1 MPNIHQELII
11 EAPAEKIYDA
21 ITTAEGLSGWWT
33 PGSIAIPKVDSIGRF
48 PFGPTY
54 HKEMKIEKLSPA
66 KQVKWKCIAGVEE
79 WIGTS
84 LSFTIHP
91 ENNKTIMDSHPE
103 IMGQLQQQ
111 KDFEKGA
118 ILVFRHDN
126 WKEYTSMF
134 AECSYTWGQFL
145 RSLKLYCETG
155 KGRPWPYQHSVEKD
169 YLHA

>member
-11 EAPAEKIYDA
+11 ESSAEKIYDA

-33 PGSIAIPKVDSIGRF
+33 PGSIAIAETGSIAKF
-48 PFGPTY
+48 PFGPIY
-54 HKEMKIEKLSPA
+54 HKEMKIEELSPF
-66 KQVKWKCIAGVEE
+66 KRVKWKCTAGAEE

-91 ENNKTIMDSHPE
+91 GNNKTMLNERPE
-103 IMGQLQQQ
+103 ILGQLQQQ

-118 ILVFRHDN
+118 LLVFHHND
-126 WKEYTSMF
+126 WKEYTPMF

-155 KGRPWPYQHSVEKD
+155 KGRPWPYQHSLEKD